1 MTEDLTQKTDEEL
14 AALVQGKNADAF
26 GVLMSRYQPK
36 LLRYGRRFLSEE
48 SHIEDAVQEVFIK
61 VYQNIQ
67 SFNTARP
74 FSPWIY
80 RIAHNMFVNTMRQ
93 NSRLPFVTVDLDLF
107 SAHSAYEIDPAG
119 DEERAEMQKLIERGL
134 AALAPNYR
142 EVIILYYLERLDY
155 QQIAEVLHIPIGTV
169 GVRLSR
175 AREALKKYVAGT

>member
-1 MTEDLTQKTDEEL
+1 MKEDLTQKTDEEL